1 MYNYIHWEGAADFGG
16 SYIVRS
22 TSLERSTLFSN
33 TNFDLIKQPESIP
46 PNSYP
51 LSDKPSTIQ
60 PTNLNTHIEMDKL
73 ISHVKAEAANADEA
87 GRKKLI
93 DVLRDLSIELE
104 TPWDSM
110 QRIMY
115 LV

>member
-1 MYNYIHWEGAADFGG
+1 
-16 SYIVRS
+16 
-22 TSLERSTLFSN
+22 
-33 TNFDLIKQPESIP
+33 
-46 PNSYP
+46 
-51 LSDKPSTIQ
+51 
-60 PTNLNTHIEMDKL
+60 MDKL

-93 DVLRDLSIELE
+93 DDLRDLSIELE